1 MNDAPDYWQRG
12 FGLVMLL
19 GSILAL
25 AVWFPND
32 IRGGFIETNQVGT
45 TAPGDAFFPVM
56 LAILILVLSIGLL
69 ASSFVGSA
77 RHSPLGHL
85 DSGNLVFIG
94 QMIIV
99 IAIGLILMVW
109 LGPLAVLAQNAVT
122 GSDATYRALS
132 DTAPYKYIGFAG
144 GGLFLSLALIRYA
157 AGSISWRSFLV
168 ALIVVCALILILD
181 GLLTNVQLP
190 PNADL

>member
-12 FGLVMLL
+12 FGLVMML
-19 GSILAL
+19 GAILAL
-25 AVWFPND
+25 VVWFPND

-45 TAPGDAFFPVM
+45 AAPGDAFFPVM
-56 LAILILVLSIGLL
+56 LAILILILSVGLL
-69 ASSFVGSA
+69 VSSFVGGA
-77 RHSPLGHL
+77 GHIPLGHL
-85 DSGNLVFIG
+85 SASNLVFIG
-94 QMIIV
+94 QMIV
-99 IAIGLILMVW
+99 AIAIGLSLMIW
-109 LGPLAVLAQNAVT
+109 LGPFVVFAQNSLT

-144 GGLFLSLALIRYA
+144 GGLFICLALIRYA
-157 AGSISWRSFLV
+157 AGSVSWRSILV
-168 ALIVVCALILILD
+168 ALLAVCALILILD